1 MPKNEEI
8 RNVAIVGT
16 GVIGASWAA
25 FYLARGLNVVA
36 TDPASIR
43 PSSCRCARLH
53 RADSPNSSLD
63 PFFFRCN
70 IQVLLPHKILRPH
83 GFADIFLHFTA
94 TAYGSPLTTA
104 FGAAGLAV
112 TAGLRTSASRSPI
125 SNYGV
130 SASPKPYSGENDMTT
145 IQVNEETG
153 VVPTMIQSASLAK
166 IEVHRLR
173 RDISALEGSGGNIA
187 VLTGK
192 DGKLLID
199 AGAHEHTKKHL
210 SNSTR
215 VDDWNY
221 TFPPAPA
228 EALPTTTFRDEHRHR
243 HNDTG
248 LALKYYGPAHTDSD
262 ISVVF
267 EEADVIHV
275 GDTWWNGFYPF
286 IDYSTGGGIDGMI
299 RATKRN
305 LSVVTDKT
313 IIIPGHGPVGN
324 RSGLSEYYDM
334 LVAIR
339 GNVSKFKTQG
349 KSLAN
354 DRRETDRDA
363 KWGQFL
369 MTPPIFTKL
378 VYAGV

>member
-25 FYLARGLNVVA
+25 LYLARAQCRRHGPGV
-36 TDPASIR
+36 DPSFILVMRASA
-43 PSSCRCARLH
+43 SCGFPH
-53 RADSPNSSLD
+53 SSLD

-112 TAGLRTSASRSPI
+112 TAGLRTSASRSPT

-153 VVPTMIQSASLAK
+153 VVPTMIQSASRAK

-173 RDISALEGSGGNIA
+173 RDISVLEGSGGNIA
-187 VLTGK
+187 ALTGK

-199 AGAHEHTKKHL
+199 AGSHEHTKKHL

-221 TFPPAPA
+221 TFPRAPA

-243 HNDTG
+243 QNDTG
-248 LALKYYGPAHTDSD
+248 LALKYYGLRTQ
-262 ISVVF
+262 
-267 EEADVIHV
+267 
-275 GDTWWNGFYPF
+275 T
-286 IDYSTGGGIDGMI
+286 
-299 RATKRN
+299 ATSPWSSKR
-305 LSVVTDKT
+305 LT
-313 IIIPGHGPVGN
+313 
-324 RSGLSEYYDM
+324 
-334 LVAIR
+334 
-339 GNVSKFKTQG
+339 
-349 KSLAN
+349 
-354 DRRETDRDA
+354 
-363 KWGQFL
+363 
-369 MTPPIFTKL
+369 
-378 VYAGV
+378 